1 MQRSWRNTESYD
13 SQTGNCVDYC
23 RARHRGNARHRGT
36 CRRAGSFGHCRQVVY
51 RDQVSADSHR
61 Q

>member
-1 MQRSWRNTESYD
+1 MQRSRRNTESYE
-13 SQTGNCVDYC
+13 SQTGNHGNDC
-23 RARHRGNARHRGT
+23 RARRRGNARHSGT
-36 CRRAGSFGHCRQVVY
+36 SSRAGSSGHCRQVVY